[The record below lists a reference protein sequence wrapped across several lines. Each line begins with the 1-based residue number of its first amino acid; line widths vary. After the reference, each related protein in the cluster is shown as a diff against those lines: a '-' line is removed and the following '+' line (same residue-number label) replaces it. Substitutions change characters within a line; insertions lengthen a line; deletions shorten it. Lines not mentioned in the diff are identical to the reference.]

1 MKYISFL
8 LVLMFSIVIFSCS
21 KSQTTV
27 YFNGKIYTMDK
38 NNTIVEA
45 IAVKDGKIVDL
56 GKNDEIKSKYGKDK
70 VIDLNGKTVIPG
82 FIESEGSLVDF
93 SLELARYNN
102 MADLRN
108 LNTIDKIVASVT
120 EKVKNQKEDSWV
132 GGYGWDDETL
142 MNEIEL
148 INKNTLD
155 KISTK
160 HYIYLINNDGTIV
173 WCNSKTLEALQITNM
188 TPSPEGGE
196 ISKDEKGELDGI
208 LFGKAINLV
217 KEKLPKFT
225 KEDMQNA
232 LAGGTKELLKYGI
245 TGVVDRNL
253 SRESINAFKEL
264 IDSNRVP
271 LHIYAVLTGSDEAFG
286 EYLNKGIE
294 PNYKDKLTV
303 RSVTLDY
310 DGAFE
315 LQSAAMSENYK
326 TDAKKKKPYT
336 DDALIEKTLRD
347 ALDKNF
353 QFTIKT
359 VGDDAVNKVLNII
372 EKVVKEKN
380 PKDARIKLENVE
392 FISQSDLSRMK
403 ELKIIPSVRPESSIF
418 DLDYINILISPDAK
432 KNFALWNAMI
442 KNAGMMTS
450 GSGFPFSHSIS
461 PLLGI
466 YYLTSRQPIDTI
478 YSNTPNP
485 EQKLSVQDAVKAYTV
500 WAAYSTFQEETKGSL
515 EKGKNADMV
524 VLSDDIF
531 NLNGT
536 SILNTK
542 IMMTIV
548 NGLTAYENKE
558 NLLK

>member
-1 MKYISFL
+1 MKYINLL
-8 LVLMFSIVIFSCS
+8 LVIVLSALLLSCS
-21 KSQTTV
+21 KNQTTV
-27 YFNGKIYTMDK
+27 YFNGKIYTLDK
-38 NNTIVEA
+38 NNTIAEA

-70 VIDLNGKTVIPG
+70 VVDLNGKTVVPG

-102 MADLRN
+102 MADLKN
-108 LNTIDKIVASVT
+108 LNTVDKIASAVS
-120 EKVKNQKEDSWV
+120 EKVKIQKEDSWV

-142 MNEIEL
+142 MNEIDF

-160 HYIYLINNDGTIV
+160 HYIYLINSDGTIV
-173 WCNSKTLEALQITNM
+173 WCNSKTLEALQITKL

-196 ISKDEKGELDGI
+196 ISKDESGEPDGI

-232 LAGGTKELLKYGI
+232 LAGGAKELLKYGI

-264 IDSNRVP
+264 IDSNRIP

-294 PNYKDKLTV
+294 PNYKDRLTV

-336 DDALIEKTLRD
+336 DDAVIEKTLRD

-359 VGDDAVNKVLNII
+359 VGDEAVNKVLNII

-392 FISQSDLSRMK
+392 FISQSDLNRIK
-403 ELKIIPSVRPESSIF
+403 DLKIIPTVRPESSIF

-432 KNFALWNAMI
+432 KNFALWNSMI
-442 KNAGMMTS
+442 KNAGMITG

-466 YYLTSRQPIDTI
+466 YYLTSRQPTDTT
-478 YSNTPNP
+478 YSDVPNP
-485 EQKLSVQDAVKAYTV
+485 EQKLSVLDAVKAYTI
-500 WAAYSTFQEETKGSL
+500 WAAFSTFQEERKGSL
-515 EKGKNADMV
+515 EKGKNADIV

-531 NLNGT
+531 NQSGT
-536 SILNTK
+536 AILNTK
-542 IMMTIV
+542 VIMTIV
-548 NGLTAYENKE
+548 NGLIAFENKE
-558 NLLK
+558 NPTK